1 MAKIRHLIAIVSA
14 ASIFGTVYAYGEV
27 RVLKQYTNYT
37 YAMYDH
43 TDNMWDD
50 EYRSDVSVRGIDRIR
65 NGTSQKYPQR
75 IWITYDVQGDIT
87 VVSQSSNSRYDSVQ
101 RRNRKVVYDKW
112 NFGNVT
118 TAVWDATLLQVDGE
132 VITPIGHLQENAD

>member
-1 MAKIRHLIAIVSA
+1 
-14 ASIFGTVYAYGEV
+14 
-27 RVLKQYTNYT
+27 
-37 YAMYDH
+37 
-43 TDNMWDD
+43 MWDD

-132 VITPIGHLQENAD
+132 VITPTGHLQENAD